1 MTAEERIRIFE
12 NVPISEAVRRQVV
25 PAVISQMIALIYNL
39 ADTYFVGLLN
49 APVETAAVT
58 VAYAP
63 FLMLTAIANLFGVG
77 GAGALSRALGVHDDR
92 AAGKIS
98 ALSFW
103 CGFASAGAYSLLF
116 LLLASPILRLAGATG
131 ETLNAALGYSK
142 WVIVI
147 GGIPSALNVLL
158 SNLVRAEGNAKTASF
173 GVSLGGIM
181 NILLDPL
188 LILPQF
194 AGLSAVGAGIATA
207 ISNLIAAL
215 YLLWFIVGRQDR
227 SVVRLSPK
235 LLHGRGNHLQTILSI
250 GIPSA
255 LQYALTVVAV
265 AAQAK
270 FVSQYPTQAVAA
282 LGITK
287 KLDQLPLYFS
297 IGVSAGLLPLLAYHH
312 AAGNQKR
319 RREAFRRGL
328 FISFA
333 FSLFCLIFYEAM
345 SPQLASLF
353 IRDADTVRYAAAF
366 LRRMVTT
373 MPLMSICYPMIIQF
387 QAMKRARESL
397 VCSVLRKGVLDVPL
411 LFAMDALFPLYG
423 LMWVQPIVDAVSL
436 IVCVLFYRNL
446 KKQNLA

>member
-1 MTAEERIRIFE
+1 MTAEERIRVFE
-12 NVPISEAVRRQVV
+12 NVPVREAVRRQIA
-25 PAVISQMIALIYNL
+25 PAVISQMIALVYNL

-49 APVETAAVT
+49 TPTETAAVT

-103 CGFASAGAYSLLF
+103 FGFLAAGAYSIMF
-116 LLLASPILRLAGATG
+116 FLLASPILRIAGTTG
-131 ETLNAALGYSK
+131 ETMKSALGYSK

-147 GGIPSALNVLL
+147 GGIPSALNILL
-158 SNLVRAEGNAKTASF
+158 ANLIRAEGNAKAASF
-173 GVSLGGIM
+173 GVSLGGIL
-181 NILLDPL
+181 NILLDPV

-194 AGLSAVGAGIATA
+194 AGLGAVGAGLATA
-207 ISNLIAAL
+207 VSNLIST
-215 YLLWFIVGRQDR
+215 LLFVVFILRNESH
-227 SVVRLSPK
+227 SVIRLSPMI
-235 LLHGRGNHLQTILSI
+235 LQGRGRHLPTILSI

-312 AAGNQKR
+312 AAGNQMR
-319 RREAFRRGL
+319 RRAAFRHGIT
-328 FISFA
+328 ISLA
-333 FSLFCLIFYEAM
+333 FSLFCLIIYEMFA
-345 SPQLASLF
+345 PQLASLF
-353 IRDADTVRYAAAF
+353 IQEADTVDYAAAF
-366 LRRMVTT
+366 LRRMVTA
-373 MPLMSICYPMIIQF
+373 MPLMSVCYPMIIQF
-387 QAMKRARESL
+387 QAMKRMKESL
-397 VCSVLRKGVLDVPL
+397 ICSVLRKGVLDIPL
-411 LFAMDALFPLYG
+411 LFWMDSLFPLYG
-423 LMWVQPIVDAVSL
+423 LMWVQPIVDALSL
-436 IVCVLFYRNL
+436 TACVLFYRKL
-446 KKQNLA
+446 KKQQLA